1 MTIPSNRIVPWT
13 LARSIWASVKEL
25 DHSNHAGELMHPR
38 ICDEKRIKFGNS
50 GLVFHDN
57 SLIKAAR
64 TGFALPCIWSFLR
77 SPRSSIRA
85 LKYLIDVGN
94 IHNKEWENPS
104 FSKVLLAAALE
115 AATTYMNYHSE
126 CEKLVRDH
134 RFSSIGVG
142 SMEQGVF
149 MSISRNGT
157 NLWELHNA
165 EIDQSYDASLI
176 FANDQVMCL
185 SAVGKLDHMLAS
197 ADGNIQLRG
206 YIPLLEKFGY
216 ISRIAKRELLHSNE

>member
-1 MTIPSNRIVPWT
+1 M
-13 LARSIWASVKEL
+13 
-25 DHSNHAGELMHPR
+25 
-38 ICDEKRIKFGNS
+38 
-50 GLVFHDN
+50 
-57 SLIKAAR
+57 
-64 TGFALPCIWSFLR
+64 
-77 SPRSSIRA
+77 
-85 LKYLIDVGN
+85 
-94 IHNKEWENPS
+94 
-104 FSKVLLAAALE
+104 LLAAALE

-157 NLWELHNA
+157 NFWELHNA